1 MKSQSGGMQQVM
13 HSGKRR
19 LLRLEF
25 RINTKGSFP
34 GSGERE
40 RGEARE
46 HENKEARRQGKARG
60 NEARRSMKKTRWAAE
75 LGHHAR
81 KVTVR
86 KALLQFDELADV
98 SAGSPVETS
107 TAFVAI
113 TL

>member
-1 MKSQSGGMQQVM
+1 
-13 HSGKRR
+13 
-19 LLRLEF
+19 
-25 RINTKGSFP
+25 
-34 GSGERE
+34 
-40 RGEARE
+40 
-46 HENKEARRQGKARG
+46 
-60 NEARRSMKKTRWAAE
+60 MKKTRWAAE